1 MNNDK
6 SMRTPLSQVRGLGPA
21 HSGTEHFWRQRLTA
35 MANIPLAISF
45 IIVLLLVQGKDRAGA
60 VHILA
65 NPFVTILM
73 LLFIG
78 SGLYHMRIGMQVII
92 EDYVHGEGTKVLALM
107 ANTFFAILVGVM
119 SIYALFK
126 ISFGL

>member
-1 MNNDK
+1 MDN
-6 SMRTPLSQVRGLGPA
+6 SMRTPLSRVRG
-21 HSGTEHFWRQRLTA
+21 SGSANSWTEHFWRQRLTS
-35 MANIPLAISF
+35 MANIPLAIAF
-45 IIVLLLVQGKDRAGA
+45 IIVLLLLQGKDRAGA
-60 VHILA
+60 LHLLA

-92 EDYVHGEGTKVLALM
+92 EDYVHGEGTKVVALV
-107 ANTFFAILVGVM
+107 ANTFFAILIGVV
-119 SIYALFK
+119 SIYALLK